1 MRGTIGPP
9 TITINY
15 DHEFLVCQADG
26 TMLPTDDVGFF
37 SRDTRL
43 VSGYRLTLNGL
54 PPILLDAAEVAHF
67 SARHEFITPAMPLGG
82 VSGVS
87 AELTDL
93 VLPERSVGLRLDRTI
108 LEGIHEDYDLLSF
121 AKTPVRLVLEVALE
135 SDFADVF
142 DVRTHRLV
150 RRGDLQ
156 TLWRP
161 SAGELRTNY
170 RNAEFRRDLVV
181 RVAKPD
187 SPPEFA
193 NGRLVFIV
201 TLAPKGTWHVCLEW
215 RPVIGRRLGRVLDCH
230 AMLRKEAGLG
240 PRVLPRVELESP
252 HPTLPAIW
260 RQSVRDLE
268 ALRMTDFTVRR
279 SVYVPAAGIPWY
291 VTLFGRDTLVVAME
305 SISGFPEFAAG
316 ALDQL
321 ARFQAKDDNPDQ
333 DKEPGKIPHEV
344 RFGELASLNLLP
356 FAPYYGTHDATPLY
370 LIVLSYAYQWSAD
383 LQLLLRYR
391 PNAEAALNW
400 MLQYGDRDGDGFQE
414 YISRSRRG
422 LYNQGWKDSGDAIQH
437 EDGTIAPVPLA
448 LCELQGYAFDA
459 LLRMSEMCHLWGEE
473 ERSEDLRRQALELY
487 ERFNETFWWESEG
500 TYYLGLDGHKQ
511 PIRTV
516 ASNAG
521 HCLASGIV
529 PPDRAQRVVDR
540 LMQPDMWSGWGIRTL
555 SSDHPSYNPHSYH
568 LGSVW
573 PHDNATI
580 AGGFR
585 RAGRHAEA
593 ERIAE
598 GIFAA
603 AERFES
609 FRLPE
614 LFSGLPR
621 EPGGFPV
628 RYLGSNVPQAWAA
641 ASIFRLVAILCG
653 IHTVGNTRRIYV
665 NPDLPEWLPSLTLRN
680 LRAGRGALDLHLQ
693 RDRVDVRHNTTG
705 FEVVHGAVPRPP
717 VVEAPLARAG
727 SA

>member
-1 MRGTIGPP
+1 MPGSIGPP
-9 TITINY
+9 TITINW
-15 DHEFLVCQADG
+15 DHGFLVCQADG
-26 TMLPTDDVGFF
+26 SMSPTDDVGFF

-43 VSGYRLTLNGL
+43 VSGYRATLNGMA
-54 PPILLDAAEVAHF
+54 PILLDAVNIAHF
-67 SARHEFITPAMPLGG
+67 SARHEFITPAMPMGG

-87 AELTDL
+87 AELSDA
-93 VLPERSVGLRLDRTI
+93 VLPERAVGMRLDRTI
-108 LEGIHEDYDLLSF
+108 FEGVHEDYDLLSF
-121 AKTPVRLVLEVALE
+121 AKNPVRLVLEVAVE

-142 DVRTHRLV
+142 DVRSHRLL

-156 TLWRP
+156 TTWRP
-161 SAGELRTNY
+161 AGGELRTNY
-170 RNAEFRRDLVV
+170 RNGEFRRDLIV

-193 NGRLVFIV
+193 NGRLVFRI
-201 TLAPKGTWHVCLEW
+201 TLAPKGTWHVCLNW
-215 RPVIGRRLGRVLDCH
+215 RPVIGKRVGRVLDCH
-230 AMLRKEAGLG
+230 AMLRGEAGLG
-240 PRVLPRVELESP
+240 PRVLPRVELQSP
-252 HPTLPAIW
+252 HPTLPPIW
-260 RQSVRDLE
+260 RQSVADLE

-305 SISGFPEFAAG
+305 SISGFPEFAVG

-356 FAPYYGTHDATPLY
+356 FAPYYGTHDATALY
-370 LIVLSYAYQWSAD
+370 LIVLSYAYQWSGD
-383 LQLLLRYR
+383 TELLSRYR

-400 MLQYGDRDGDGFQE
+400 LLEYGDRDGDGFQE

-459 LLRMSEMCHLWGEE
+459 LLRMSEICRIWGDDA
-473 ERSEDLRRQALELY
+473 RSDDLRKRAATLY
-487 ERFNETFWWESEG
+487 DRFNETFWWESEG

-511 PIRTV
+511 PIKSV

-555 SSDHPSYNPHSYH
+555 SSAHPSYNPHSYH

-585 RAGRHAEA
+585 RADRHLEA
-593 ERIAE
+593 QRIAE

-603 AERFES
+603 AERFDS
-609 FRLPE
+609 YRLPE
-614 LFSGLPR
+614 LFSGLTR

-641 ASIFRLVAILCG
+641 ASVFRLVAILCG
-653 IHTVGNTRRIYV
+653 IHTVGTSRKIYV
-665 NPDLPEWLPSLTLRN
+665 NPDLPDWLPELTLRN
-680 LRAGRGALDLHLQ
+680 LRAGKGAVDLHLH
-693 RDRVDVRHNTTG
+693 RDAVDVLKNATG
-705 FEVVHGAVPRPP
+705 FEVVHGRVPRPP
-717 VVEAPLARAG
+717 MIEAPLARA
-727 SA
+727 

>member
-1 MRGTIGPP
+1 MIGSP
-9 TITINY
+9 TITINH
-15 DHEFLVCQADG
+15 DHEFLVCQADA
-26 TMLPTDDVGFF
+26 TMAPIDDVGYF

-54 PPILLDAAEVAHF
+54 PPMLLDAADLTHF
-67 SARHEFITPAMPLGG
+67 SARHEFISPALPLGG
-82 VSGVS
+82 ITGVS
-87 AELTDL
+87 TDL
-93 VLPERSVGLRLDRTI
+93 SDAVLPERAIGLRLDRSI
-108 LEGIHEDYDLLSF
+108 LEGVHEDYDLVSF
-121 AKTPVRLVLEVALE
+121 TQRPVRLVLEVQLE
-135 SDFADVF
+135 SDFADIF
-142 DVRTHRLV
+142 DVRSHRLI

-156 TLWRP
+156 TIWRP
-161 SAGELRTNY
+161 SAGELRSTY
-170 RNAEFRRDLVV
+170 RNGAFHRELIV
-181 RVAKPD
+181 RVAKPG
-187 SPPEFA
+187 SPPEYA
-193 NGRLVFIV
+193 NGRLVFVIS
-201 TLAPKGTWHVCLEW
+201 LAPRATWHICLEW
-215 RPVIGRRLGRVLDCH
+215 HPVIDHHVGRVYDCH
-230 AMLRKEAGLG
+230 ATAPTAADGR
-240 PRVLPRVELESP
+240 RVLPRVVLESP

-260 RQSVRDLE
+260 RQSVADLE
-268 ALRMTDFTVRR
+268 SLRMLDFSVGR

-291 VTLFGRDTLVVAME
+291 VTLFGRDALVVAME
-305 SISGFPEFAAG
+305 SISGFPEFATG

-321 ARFQAKDDNPDQ
+321 ARFQATDDNPDQ

-370 LIVLSYAYQWSAD
+370 MIVLSYAYQWSAD
-383 LQLLLRYR
+383 IDLLKRYR
-391 PNAEAALNW
+391 PNAEAALSW
-400 MLQYGDRDGDGFQE
+400 MLEHGDRDGDGFQE
-414 YISRSRRG
+414 YVSRSRRG

-459 LLRMSEMCHLWGEE
+459 LLRMSEMCQLWGDEQKADE
-473 ERSEDLRRQALELY
+473 LRRKAITLY

-529 PPDRAQRVVDR
+529 PPERATRVVDR

-555 SSDHPSYNPHSYH
+555 STQHPGYNPHSYH

-573 PHDNATI
+573 PHDTATI

-593 ERIAE
+593 QRIAE

-609 FRLPE
+609 YRLPE

-641 ASIFRLVAILCG
+641 ASVFRLVAILCG
-653 IHTVGNTRRIYV
+653 IHTVGSSRKIYV
-665 NPDLPEWLPSLTLRN
+665 NPDLPDWLPSITLRN
-680 LRAGRGALDLHLQ
+680 LRAGRGAVDLEMH
-693 RDRVDVRHNTTG
+693 RDMVDVLRNTTG
-705 FEVVHGAVPRPP
+705 FEVVHGTVPRPP
-717 VVEAPLARAG
+717 LMAVPLAHAG
-727 SA
+727 SG

>member
-43 VSGYRLTLNGL
+43 VSGYRLTLNRL
-54 PPILLDAAEVAHF
+54 APILLDAAEVAHF
-67 SARHEFITPAMPLGG
+67 SARHEFITPAMPLGSA
-82 VSGVS
+82 SGVS

-93 VLPERSVGLRLDRTI
+93 VLPERAIGLRLDRTI

-142 DVRTHRLV
+142 DVRSHRLV

-161 SAGELRTNY
+161 SSGELRTTY
-170 RNAEFRRDLVV
+170 RNGDFRRELVV
-181 RVAKPD
+181 RVAKGD
-187 SPPEFA
+187 SHPEFA
-193 NGRLVFIV
+193 NGRLVWIV

-305 SISGFPEFAAG
+305 SISGFPEFASG

-370 LIVLSYAYQWSAD
+370 LIVLSYAYQWSGETE
-383 LQLLLRYR
+383 LLTRYR
-391 PNAEAALNW
+391 ANAEAALTW
-400 MLQYGDRDGDGFQE
+400 VLQHGDRDGDGFQE
-414 YISRSRRG
+414 YISRSRHG

-459 LLRMSEMCHLWGEE
+459 LLRMSEMCHLWGED
-473 ERSEDLRRQALELY
+473 ERSEELRRQALALY

-500 TYYLGLDGHKQ
+500 TYYLGLDAHKQ

-516 ASNAG
+516 ASKHRGIQCRPLLGQRHRPTGPRPARGGSPDAAG
-521 HCLASGIV
+521 HVERVGSPHAVQRPSELQPPLLSPRFRLAARQRHHRRRFPASGPPCRSAAHRRGDLRGRRAVRVV
-529 PPDRAQRVVDR
+529 PAAGALQRATPRAQRLPSALPGLQCAAGVGRGVD
-540 LMQPDMWSGWGIRTL
+540 LP
-555 SSDHPSYNPHSYH
+555 
-568 LGSVW
+568 
-573 PHDNATI
+573 
-580 AGGFR
+580 AGGHPLRDPHR
-585 RAGRHAEA
+585 REYEKDLRQPGPAG
-593 ERIAE
+593 
-598 GIFAA
+598 
-603 AERFES
+603 
-609 FRLPE
+609 L
-614 LFSGLPR
+614 
-621 EPGGFPV
+621 
-628 RYLGSNVPQAWAA
+628 
-641 ASIFRLVAILCG
+641 
-653 IHTVGNTRRIYV
+653 
-665 NPDLPEWLPSLTLRN
+665 
-680 LRAGRGALDLHLQ
+680 
-693 RDRVDVRHNTTG
+693 
-705 FEVVHGAVPRPP
+705 
-717 VVEAPLARAG
+717 APLAHPPQSAG
-727 SA
+727 WPRGAGPAPAA